1 MTNKE
6 DFYRVLFISAVLIVG
21 VGILGYRYIPLN
33 LLHNKFATW
42 EMASIAMS
50 FCINLLVSEQCKE
63 WMLPYTITGDQ
74 LKPWRELKRKF
85 NLTLLLLLV
94 VLVMIFF
101 HNYLRTFFDKWWYN
115 VNWGDFLIVIRLALV
130 LFASYLFFKIDSDV
144 LKQASV
150 AKNSRLSDDIIITFD
165 NKELSKTE
173 IERIINSVIDSFE
186 KSKHFSDIPTVI
198 GFAVLTVY
206 GLFVALGKLGTFEE
220 GQLCIWVC
228 GASAFQLITST
239 LVFGII
245 TAQIKTKAS

>member
-1 MTNKE
+1 
-6 DFYRVLFISAVLIVG
+6 
-21 VGILGYRYIPLN
+21 
-33 LLHNKFATW
+33 
-42 EMASIAMS
+42 
-50 FCINLLVSEQCKE
+50 
-63 WMLPYTITGDQ
+63 MLPYTITGDQ
-74 LKPWRELKRKF
+74 LKPWRELKTKF
-85 NLTLLLLLV
+85 NSTLLLLV
-94 VLVMIFF
+94 IVFVMIVI
-101 HNYLRTFFDKWWYN
+101 HNDLRTFFDKWRYDA
-115 VNWGDFLIVIRLALV
+115 NWGDFLIVIRLALV
-130 LFASYLFFKIDSDV
+130 LLASYLFFKIDSDV

-150 AKNSRLSDDIIITFD
+150 AKNSRLPEDIIFD